1 MKSSTVLAI
10 ALASAPLLTGCAVFD
25 RLRAD
30 SPAEAVALPGQVE
43 AIHAAAIA
51 DDQAVFWV
59 SSNGCTRKADLTPV
73 VRPARDGAVITLRR
87 LKEDSCGEPLPQ
99 EINVHS
105 GLRLGTE
112 APPAY
117 RACVAALPT
126 IDVRLQSGAAPP
138 GTSGV

>member
-1 MKSSTVLAI
+1 MRSSIAFVI
-10 ALASAPLLTGCAVFD
+10 ALASSQLLTGCAVFD
-25 RLRAD
+25 RLR
-30 SPAEAVALPGQVE
+30 PAGSAEVAALPGQVE

-99 EINVHS
+99 GVEIS
-105 GLRLGTE
+105 WSFQELGLE
-112 APPAY
+112 P
-117 RACVAALPT
+117 
-126 IDVRLQSGAAPP
+126 GARVTVENPYQMP
-138 GTSGV
+138 RT

>member
-99 EINVHS
+99 GVEIS
-105 GLRLGTE
+105 WSFQELGLEPGARVTVE
-112 APPAY
+112 NPSQ
-117 RACVAALPT
+117 LPRT
-126 IDVRLQSGAAPP
+126 
-138 GTSGV
+138 

>member
-1 MKSSTVLAI
+1 MRSSI
-10 ALASAPLLTGCAVFD
+10 ALAVALVSAPLMTGCAVFD
-25 RLRAD
+25 RLR
-30 SPAEAVALPGQVE
+30 PAEPAAELAAMPGQVE

-99 EINVHS
+99 GVEIS
-105 GLRLGTE
+105 WSFQELGLEPGARVTVE
-112 APPAY
+112 NPY
-117 RACVAALPT
+117 QLPRT
-126 IDVRLQSGAAPP
+126 
-138 GTSGV
+138 